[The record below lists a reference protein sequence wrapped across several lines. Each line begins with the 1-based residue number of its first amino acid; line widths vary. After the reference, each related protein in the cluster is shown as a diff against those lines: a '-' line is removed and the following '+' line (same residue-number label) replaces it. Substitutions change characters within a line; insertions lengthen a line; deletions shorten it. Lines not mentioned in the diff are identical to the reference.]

1 MASSKADWKEY
12 NFIVRNDQAF
22 NQPNR
27 EGGGVSEKA
36 AYSVRSVERAVLV
49 LELLRVADGGLSL
62 RELAQRSELP
72 KASVFRMLRT
82 LEATGLVERLPATDL
97 YRLGIRCLKLGQGYL
112 EQVDL
117 RSEARRVLER
127 LRSEFDETVHLA
139 VLDDELRVVYL
150 DKLETPHAI
159 GLMMSRVGKTVPSYC
174 TGIGKALLAHVEGD
188 PVATLEAQGVL
199 RAYTPSTIHKPDALR
214 QELAAVRKRGFSLD
228 LEEHEP
234 GVRCVG
240 CPVMGPRGELLAA
253 ISIAGPTQRLPKRL
267 LQGNLAAGIMSA
279 AREIGHR
286 LGGG

>member
-1 MASSKADWKEY
+1 
-12 NFIVRNDQAF
+12 VRNDQAI

-27 EGGGVSEKA
+27 ESGDVSEKA
-36 AYSVRSVERAVLV
+36 SYGVRAVERAVLV

-62 RELAQRSELP
+62 RELSRRSELP

-82 LEATGLVERLPATDL
+82 LEATGLVERLPATDV
-97 YRLGIRCLKLGQGYL
+97 YRLGVRCLELGQAYL

-117 RSEARRVLER
+117 RSEARPVLER
-127 LRSEFDETVHLA
+127 LRREFDETVHLA

-159 GLMMSRVGKTVPSYC
+159 GLMMSKVGKTVPSYC

-199 RAYTPSTIHKPDALR
+199 RAYTPSTIHDPDGLR
-214 QELAAVRKRGFSLD
+214 RDLAAVRKRGFSLD

-240 CPVMGPRGELLAA
+240 CPVMGPRKELLAA

-267 LQGNLAAGIMSA
+267 LQGNLATGIMMA
-279 AREIGHR
+279 AREIGYR
-286 LGGG
+286 LGGS